1 LSITP
6 AVRAG
11 PAVSTHPAGRAAGT
25 VATVSASVTLL
36 QLEYFVAAVERGSFS
51 AAAAALHVAQ
61 PSLSEQIRRM
71 EDHLGV
77 VLFVRTNRRLVLTDA
92 GQLLL
97 PRARSVLVAAEGVAD
112 VVRPVRTLTGGT
124 VSFGT
129 FSSAHHFLLVDLVS
143 TFRER
148 YPGVRVRMPGRNSA
162 EVADAVRDGGLEA
175 GLVALPV
182 DSQGLDV
189 TRPVWT
195 AQVVYASVDP
205 ARVTSP
211 VGIELLASRPLVLPE
226 ARWGEA
232 DPTRRQL
239 SERARAAGVPLEP
252 MIEVELPAAAV
263 ALAARGVADT
273 VVSRS
278 LLAATDADGLLG
290 WAPLDPPLFETF
302 AFVTRSGSRL
312 SPATQEMIK
321 MAAELLRRA

>member
-1 LSITP
+1 MP
-6 AVRAG
+6 
-11 PAVSTHPAGRAAGT
+11 PN
-25 VATVSASVTLL
+25 VTLL
-36 QLEYFVAAVERGSFS
+36 QLEYFVAAVEHGSFS

-61 PSLSEQIRRM
+61 PSLSEQIRRL
-71 EDHLGV
+71 EDRLGV

-92 GQLLL
+92 GHLLL
-97 PRARSVLVAAEGVAD
+97 PRARSVLVAAEAVAD

-148 YPGVRVRMPGRNSA
+148 YPGVRVRMLGRNSA
-162 EVADAVRDGGLEA
+162 EVADAVRDGRLEA

-182 DSQGLDV
+182 DTQGLDV

-195 AQVVYASVDP
+195 AEVVYVSADP
-205 ARVTSP
+205 ARVTGP
-211 VGIELLASRPLVLPE
+211 VGVELLAGRPLVLPE

-239 SERARAAGVPLEP
+239 SERARAAGVRLEP
-252 MIEVELPAAAV
+252 AVEVELPAAAV
-263 ALAARGVADT
+263 ALAARGVADA

-278 LLAATDADGLLG
+278 LLAATDVDGRLG
-290 WAPLDPPLFETF
+290 WAPLDPPMFETF

-312 SPATQEMIK
+312 SPATQEMIRI
-321 MAAELLRRA
+321 AAELLRAA

>member
-1 LSITP
+1 
-6 AVRAG
+6 
-11 PAVSTHPAGRAAGT
+11 
-25 VATVSASVTLL
+25 VTLL
-36 QLEYFVAAVERGSFS
+36 QLEYFVAAVEHGSFS

-61 PSLSEQIRRM
+61 PSLSEQIRRL
-71 EDHLGV
+71 EDRLGV

-97 PRARSVLVAAEGVAD
+97 PRARSVLAAAEGVAD

-143 TFRER
+143 MFRAR
-148 YPGVRVRMPGRNSA
+148 YPGVRVRLLGRNSA
-162 EVADAVRDGGLEA
+162 EVADAVRDGRLEA

-182 DSQGLDV
+182 DTQGLEV

-195 AQVVYASVDP
+195 ADVVYASTDP

-211 VGIELLASRPLVLPE
+211 VGIELLAGMPLVLPE

-239 SERARAAGVPLEP
+239 SERARAAGVTLEP
-252 MIEVELPAAAV
+252 AIEVELPAAAV
-263 ALAARGVADT
+263 ALAARGVGDA
-273 VVSRS
+273 VVSRA
-278 LLAATDADGLLG
+278 LLAATDAEGRLG
-290 WAPLDPPLFETF
+290 WAPLDPPMFETF

-312 SPATQEMIK
+312 SPATQEMIR
-321 MAAELLRRA
+321 MAAELLRKS